1 MTTPQT
7 KAQKI
12 AVAAQKMSV
21 SPAFSEVLKLDAS
34 QWSAYLSRL
43 DEQGVE
49 DCLLLLKEESETYDE
64 IEKKKHRR
72 HEANKQKLLSLLSSK
87 DGI

>member
-21 SPAFSEVLKLDAS
+21 SPAFCELLKLEPA
-34 QWSAYLSRL
+34 QWAAYLSHL

-64 IEKKKHRR
+64 IERKKHNR
-72 HEANKQKLLSLLSSK
+72 HEANKKKLLALISSK
-87 DGI
+87 DGL